1 VRTWRRP
8 TEAGDLG
15 RPEVVIILIPGFL
28 GGATTFDPLARD
40 LAFQSNGRISVWAVD
55 RRPNQLED
63 PLGGNQARD
72 GAQDGDLD
80 AIFEGA

>member
-8 TEAGDLG
+8 TEAGELG

-40 LAFQSNGRISVWAVD
+40 LAQESNGRISV
-55 RRPNQLED
+55 
-63 PLGGNQARD
+63 
-72 GAQDGDLD
+72 
-80 AIFEGA
+80 

>member
-1 VRTWRRP
+1 MLGSDPDLNQVSYVRTWRRP

-40 LAFQSNGRISVWAVD
+40 LAQESNGRISV
-55 RRPNQLED
+55 
-63 PLGGNQARD
+63 
-72 GAQDGDLD
+72 
-80 AIFEGA
+80 